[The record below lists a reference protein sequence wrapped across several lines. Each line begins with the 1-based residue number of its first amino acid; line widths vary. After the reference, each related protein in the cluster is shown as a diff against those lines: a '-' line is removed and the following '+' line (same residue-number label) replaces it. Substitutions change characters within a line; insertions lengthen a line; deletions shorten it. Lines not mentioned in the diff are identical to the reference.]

1 MQQRPMKPQQKQ
13 PHQPVRPEQ
22 SQTERLG
29 DRHRPSQ
36 TSEKPPTD
44 RFAWLHSH
52 PGRIY
57 LIVAALLL
65 LFHIVIFRD
74 VIAAIPD
81 VLRGDASIVREEL
94 VPFFDFSTQFWGE
107 GTSALTSS
115 EEVRVN
121 YSFWTAWVRHDKI
134 LPFALVLLNT
144 LSAFILFYAFHRL
157 GRYIYKH
164 SLFGIIAALLAT
176 LLIHTILLYSKIAH
190 FYVLI
195 IGFSMFALSLSLLFE
210 QLFFKIRL
218 SMKNVLSVSALT
230 LFNPAIHYHVIFY
243 VVALLII
250 IIHSALVLVLNR
262 KAYWKYF
269 WRGARYFGLLVLLS
283 LVPYI
288 IFIFAT
294 SGSSITGVSTQIP
307 VNYWMIY
314 YSSLALPFVFSLDTA
329 GHIDLIRYGN
339 YLAPIPRFGSMVVIF
354 LIGSIFVFK
363 RWHDVHIVIK
373 VFIITLF
380 IVMLFAMWM
389 TIGYSENSPYSFHDL
404 FGSTAIFFSQLG
416 GIGEAIASLFGTFI
430 NVLRFPHRFQF
441 IYFYV
446 AGLLFMIAL
455 VWLRGVFMRRR
466 RMVTASLFVILIA
479 LFPLYANNDYRTALT
494 SGDLA
499 SFAAPYYIPQDLK
512 DIKQQLADQENTK
525 LFILPTL
532 ESGRELVQDDKT
544 YSFLDKYLIYYTDKP
559 TYYYGAGANTE
570 NKLISYLVYRAI
582 AYDEP
587 WWEDV
592 LADTLGITNLLVP
605 VQSKQRAQGMEY
617 LPGIDEKIRSS
628 LAKSTRY
635 EKTSG
640 GEDFELFS
648 LKTPRDVSFS
658 LLIDTRWQTALD
670 RLGARDINGYASFFP
685 LQMRSYLA
693 SSGGKK
699 IMTDSVERTYYDL
712 YAFKHAKQ
720 TSIPNPAS
728 LPFDPEYVASSNFT
742 NNTLSL
748 SILYAKDDEYNYLH
762 ENVPSLVNL
771 QRPSFVGLTK
781 GQSSLPLKIPAKENG
796 KYRLLLHAASK
807 QHTVHASI
815 GGKDV
820 ELRKIKDDQVKTGD
834 YVDFSYFY
842 VDLELE
848 AGIHTLAL
856 KNTTA
861 NAVLVDS
868 ALLMPAGDLPT
879 DFTQPSSDKIS
890 ITPTDQQLIYDLK
903 ME

>member
-1 MQQRPMKPQQKQ
+1 MNTPQKPKRPPKEPQPHKPSKKPQA
-13 PHQPVRPEQ
+13 
-22 SQTERLG
+22 
-29 DRHRPSQ
+29 
-36 TSEKPPTD
+36 D
-44 RFAWLHSH
+44 RFKWFHAN
-52 PGRIY
+52 PRRIY
-57 LIVAALLL
+57 LVIAGLLL
-65 LFHIVIFRD
+65 LFHVVVFRD

-81 VLRGDASIVREEL
+81 ILRGDASIVREEL
-94 VPFFDFSTQFWGE
+94 VPFFDFNTQFWGE

-121 YSFWTAWVRHDKI
+121 YSFWTAWVRHDKV

-157 GRYIYKH
+157 GRYIYKN
-164 SLFGIIAALLAT
+164 SLFGVVAALLAT
-176 LLIHTILLYSKIAH
+176 LLIHTILLYSKVAH

-250 IIHSALVLVLNR
+250 FIHSALVLVLNR

-283 LVPYI
+283 LVPYV

-294 SGSSITGVSTQIP
+294 SGLGATGISTQIP

-339 YLAPIPRFGSMVVIF
+339 YLTPIPRFGSTLVIF

-363 RWHDVHIVIK
+363 RWKDVHIVIK
-373 VFIITLF
+373 AFVITLF

-389 TIGYSENSPYSFHDL
+389 TIGYSENSPYSFHDV
-404 FGSTAIFFSQLG
+404 FGNVAIFFSQLG
-416 GIGEAIASLFGTFI
+416 GIGESIASLFGTFI

-455 VWLRGVFMRRR
+455 VWLRGIFMQKR
-466 RMVTASLFVILIA
+466 RMMTASLLVIVIA

-499 SFAAPYYIPQDLK
+499 TFAAPYYIPQDLK
-512 DIKQQLADQENTK
+512 DIKQRLAGQENTK

-544 YSFLDKYLIYYTDKP
+544 YSFLDKYLIYYTGKP

-617 LPGIDEKIRSS
+617 LPGIDEKIRTS
-628 LAKSTRY
+628 LSKATRY

-640 GEDFELFS
+640 GKDFELYS
-648 LKTPRDVSFS
+648 LKAPRDDSFS
-658 LLIDTRWQTALD
+658 LLVNTSWQATLD
-670 RLGARDINGYASFFP
+670 RLGARDISGYASFFP

-693 SSGGKK
+693 SNGTKK

-712 YAFKHAKQ
+712 YAFTHAGQ
-720 TSIPNPAS
+720 TSIPNPVS
-728 LPFDPEYVASSNFT
+728 LPFDSEYVASSNFT

-748 SILYAKDDEYNYLH
+748 SILYAKDDQYNYLH

-781 GQSSLPLKIPAKENG
+781 GQSSLPVKITAKENG

-807 QHTVHASI
+807 QDTVQASI
-815 GGKDV
+815 AGNDV
-820 ELRKIKDDQVKTGD
+820 ELKKINDDQGRTGD

-848 AGIHTLAL
+848 AGTHVLSL

-861 NAVLVDS
+861 NAVLIDS
-868 ALLMPAGDLPT
+868 ATLMPANDLPT
-879 DFTQPSSDKIS
+879 DFTALTSDTIS
-890 ITPTDQQLIYDLK
+890 ITQTDQPLIYDLR